1 VSPVV
6 PDVAPAEG
14 AHRGQLQGRAYT
26 DNPDNQ
32 LAVGAVAV
40 IPQWRDEL
48 TQLEESYRPLLS

>member
-1 VSPVV
+1 V

-26 DNPDNQ
+26 DDPDNQ